1 MKNIENSK
9 KEQVIKEYV
18 RCDKC
23 GYEFSKK
30 DYAKFCPN
38 CGNVLDNSAQPNTVV
53 KILSI
58 FLLSL
63 TTVIATTL
71 TTGFFTAVFD
81 LVLTGNSHSFM
92 NVLGDTGLIIAFV
105 PIMLPIIIACVG
117 VIGGAIGGVI
127 IATFVGLLKMYKRY
141 GLGIRSSV
149 KRPYNVKLGS
159 ISLLFMLSTS
169 SIYSLCK
176 LVHYALFFD
185 EAAGVY
191 INFGLSAVLS
201 LSSLIIFFIEF
212 SMTSAYSFGFCL
224 ILFINDTIFSG

>member
-58 FLLSL
+58 FLLFSL
-63 TTVIATTL
+63 TVIATIL

-81 LVLTGNSHSFM
+81 LVLTGNSHSFT
-92 NVLGDTGLIIAFV
+92 NVLSDAGLIIAFV
-105 PIMLPIIIACVG
+105 PIMLPIIIVCVG
-117 VIGGAIGGVI
+117 AIGGAIT
-127 IATFVGLLKMYKRY
+127 ATFAGLLKMYKRY

-149 KRPYNVKLGS
+149 KRPDNVKLGP
-159 ISLLFMLSTS
+159 ISLLFILSTS

-191 INFGLSAVLS
+191 INFGLYYYGMAFL
-201 LSSLIIFFIEF
+201 L
-212 SMTSAYSFGFCL
+212 FCL
-224 ILFINDTIFSG
+224 CLSGIAFSVYKLKKYIKQ